1 MFSSVRASK
10 KKTKKHSS
18 RLDSTRLSLLHFP
31 VRFPY
36 LLFFSL
42 LTQSLAAYPFLNE
55 SKRSNR
61 QRLESEPVNFK
72 DRAKANYKLE
82 AQSFAA
88 FDERSPPEKIPRN
101 RKGDPTTSPT

>member
-1 MFSSVRASK
+1 M
-10 KKTKKHSS
+10 
-18 RLDSTRLSLLHFP
+18 
-31 VRFPY
+31 RFPY
-36 LLFFSL
+36 LLLFFSL

-72 DRAKANYKLE
+72 DRAKANYKFE

-88 FDERSPPEKIPRN
+88 FDERSPPK
-101 RKGDPTTSPT
+101 KSPEIAEVIQQLFPYVTG